1 MPKISQSA
9 RCNTNSKE
17 PRRQFDTQAAR
28 EKALQSSLHIR
39 QVRQG
44 QELDPDYN
52 VTDLEFD
59 SKTVIACNASDSL
72 EVDELC
78 GHNEKIL
85 KVMQLCIEVSSGDSH
100 PPAECNPIRP
110 IPSNSHEQYAICHP
124 PLNEYGNSFD
134 TNLRHSHQDE
144 VPPPWN

>member
-1 MPKISQSA
+1 MQQERTTP
-9 RCNTNSKE
+9 
-17 PRRQFDTQAAR
+17 
-28 EKALQSSLHIR
+28 QSSLCIR

-59 SKTVIACNASDSL
+59 SKTVIACNASVSL

-85 KVMQLCIEVSSGDSH
+85 KEMQLCIEAASGDSQ
-100 PPAECNPIRP
+100 PPASCNSIHP

-124 PLNEYGNSFD
+124 PINEYGNSFD
-134 TNLRHSHQDE
+134 TNLRHSYQDE
-144 VPPPWN
+144 VPSSYEL